1 MNQPIASESALSAFF
16 RNLPDMLRQ
25 PFSLALIGSVG
36 AHLFFFLWLPLFTT
50 EETKPEV
57 KRVVRLLDSSLQAQA
72 STSAIG
78 LPPIPKTPDSTV
90 KIPLGQGLLPPIPPD
105 VPLYKFQDPIIPPA
119 PPIFRSSPTT
129 VFPYPLLSRAFNPP
143 PSSVRP
149 NQTTIPNPTQTPLTT
164 LPPPSGATDPK
175 IPLLPSGA
183 VPPTTTPPAS
193 STTPPTPTTPAVI
206 SSAPTRPTVF
216 AENQRLRD
224 SITFKSPGATP
235 NEVDS
240 NNTVSYGNW
249 YQKNVIDRGVT
260 DKNLAMPKPIP
271 VLDVPYKS
279 PFNLTEKFEPAYI
292 SVLIA
297 PDGKIA
303 APPSVIGRT
312 GYGILDDLAL
322 SEVSQ
327 RVIND
332 QKAGKLAPTGDDAGK
347 YVLRKYIVTFKVSP
361 TA

>member
-16 RNLPDMLRQ
+16 RNLPDTLRQ

-72 STSAIG
+72 STSMIG

-105 VPLYKFQDPIIPPA
+105 VPLYKFQDPIVPSA
-119 PPIFRSSPTT
+119 PPISRSSSPTT
-129 VFPYPLLSRAFNPP
+129 VFPNPFLSRAFNPP

-149 NQTTIPNPTQTPLTT
+149 NPTTIPNPTQTPLTT

-193 STTPPTPTTPAVI
+193 STTPAGISPT
-206 SSAPTRPTVF
+206 PTRPTVF
-216 AENQRLRD
+216 AEVQRLRD

-235 NEVDS
+235 NEVAA
-240 NNTVSYGNW
+240 NNIVSYGNW

-260 DKNLAMPKPIP
+260 DKNLATPTPIP

-292 SVLIA
+292 NVLIA

-303 APPSVIGRT
+303 APPTVIGRT

-322 SEVSQ
+322 NEVSQ
-327 RVIND
+327 RVIDD

-347 YVLRKYIVTFKVSP
+347 YVLRKYIVTFKVSR
-361 TA
+361 AA